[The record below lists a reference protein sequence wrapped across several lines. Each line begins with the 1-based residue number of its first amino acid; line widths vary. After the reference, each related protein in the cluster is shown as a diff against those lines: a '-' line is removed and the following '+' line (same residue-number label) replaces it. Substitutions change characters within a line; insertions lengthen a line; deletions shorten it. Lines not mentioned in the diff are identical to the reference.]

1 MTDIKQT
8 LSTAFDD
15 EPPLTVDK
23 AAILRKGRRKATFR
37 RGYTGAAVLATVAA
51 VAVPALL
58 WSGAGGGSGGD
69 RLQVAAGGSS
79 TSAPT
84 LTTTS
89 EPAATAT
96 SEPEST
102 VTTRPEST
110 VTTEP
115 GSSGLPQSGVIMP
128 PPPKP
133 VTSQRAG
140 ELGALLAASGAI
152 PADAQVKPVPADS
165 MDPWSFRISDSNAY
179 LSLTDVTT
187 ATGRGTVLLHLYPAD
202 ARCDANDPTCQERQY
217 GGKTVTVSSQEYNG
231 ITLLTVRTATPD
243 GAVMSAQASSSSDKA
258 TSNGTPPPLTWE
270 QLAKIVTVP
279 GLVF

>member
-15 EPPLTVDK
+15 EPPLRIDK
-23 AAILRKGRRKATFR
+23 AAILRSGRRKATFR

-69 RLQVAAGGSS
+69 RLGAAGQAS
-79 TSAPT
+79 TTGPT

-89 EPAATAT
+89 APA
-96 SEPEST
+96 
-102 VTTRPEST
+102 VTTTSAPAST
-110 VTTEP
+110 ITTEP
-115 GSSGLPQSGVIMP
+115 GSSGFPQSGVMLP

-133 VTSQRAG
+133 VTPERAG
-140 ELGALLAASGAI
+140 ELGALIAAAEVF
-152 PADAQVKPVPADS
+152 PTVVQVKPVPQDP
-165 MDPWSFRISDSNAY
+165 MDPWTFRISNTNAY

-187 ATGRGTVLLHLYPAD
+187 ATGRGSVLLHLYPGD
-202 ARCDANDPTCQERQY
+202 ARCEAADTTCQERQY
-217 GGKTVTVSSQEYNG
+217 GGRTVSVSTQEHNG

-243 GAVMSAQASSSSDKA
+243 GAVMSAQTSNSSDKA

>member
-15 EPPLTVDK
+15 EPPLRIDK
-23 AAILRKGRRKATFR
+23 AAILRSGRRKATFR

-58 WSGAGGGSGGD
+58 WSGAGGGSGGE
-69 RLQVAAGGSS
+69 RLDVAGQAS
-79 TSAPT
+79 TTGPT

-89 EPAATAT
+89 APAATTT
-96 SEPEST
+96 SVPET
-102 VTTRPEST
+102 GFTTK
-110 VTTEP
+110 P
-115 GSSGLPQSGVIMP
+115 GSSGVPGSALLP
-128 PPPKP
+128 PPPRP
-133 VTSQRAG
+133 VTPERAG
-140 ELGALLAASGAI
+140 ELGALIAAAEAF
-152 PADAQVKPVPADS
+152 PAVVQAKPVPQDP
-165 MDPWSFRISDSNAY
+165 MDPWTFRISNSNAY

-187 ATGRGTVLLHLYPAD
+187 ATGRGSVLLHLYPGD
-202 ARCDANDPTCQERQY
+202 ARCEATDPTCQERQY
-217 GGKTVTVSSQEYNG
+217 DGRSVSVSVSEHNG

-243 GAVMSAQASSSSDKA
+243 GAVMSAQTSNSSDKA

>member
-1 MTDIKQT
+1 MTDIRQT

-15 EPPLTVDK
+15 EPPLTIDK
-23 AAILRKGRRKATFR
+23 AAILRKGRRRATFR
-37 RGYTGAAVLATVAA
+37 RGYTGAAVLATVTA

-69 RLQVAAGGSS
+69 RLQVAAGGPS
-79 TSAPT
+79 
-84 LTTTS
+84 TS
-89 EPAATAT
+89 EPAQTTT
-96 SEPEST
+96 SAPA
-102 VTTRPEST
+102 VTTTSAPQT
-110 VTTEP
+110 TFTTEP
-115 GSSGLPQSGVIMP
+115 GTSGLPQSGVLMP

-133 VTSQRAG
+133 VTAQRAG

-165 MDPWSFRISDSNAY
+165 MDPWSFRISNSNAY
-179 LSLTDVTT
+179 LSFTDVTT

-202 ARCDANDPTCQERQY
+202 ARCEAIDPTCQERQY
-217 GGKTVTVSSQEYNG
+217 GGRTVLVSSQEYNG
-231 ITLLTVRTATPD
+231 ITLITVRTATPD
-243 GAVMSAQASSSSDKA
+243 GAVMSAQTSNSSDKA

>member
-15 EPPLTVDK
+15 EPPLGIDK
-23 AAILRKGRRKATFR
+23 AAILRSGRRKATFR
-37 RGYTGAAVLATVAA
+37 RGCTGAAVLATVAA

-69 RLQVAAGGSS
+69 RLQVAAGQSS
-79 TSAPT
+79 ATGPT

-89 EPAATAT
+89 APAPTTT
-96 SEPEST
+96 SAPET
-102 VTTRPEST
+102 WFTTK
-110 VTTEP
+110 P
-115 GSSGLPQSGVIMP
+115 GSSGVPGSAVVP
-128 PPPKP
+128 PPPRP
-133 VTSQRAG
+133 VTPERAG
-140 ELGALLAASGAI
+140 ELGALIAAAEAF
-152 PADAQVKPVPADS
+152 PTVVQVKPVPQDP
-165 MDPWSFRISDSNAY
+165 MDPWTFRISNSNAY

-187 ATGRGTVLLHLYPAD
+187 EVGRGSVLLHLYPGN
-202 ARCDANDPTCQERQY
+202 ARCEAADTTCQERQF
-217 GGKTVTVSSQEYNG
+217 GGRSVSVSTQEHNG

-243 GAVMSAQASSSSDKA
+243 GAVMSAQTSNSSDKA